1 MHPGPTAPVPWRRVV
16 LAVLWCI
23 LAGCVEPFAPP
34 PGTYRFE
41 APAAYQAAWDSVEAC
56 SGLSG
61 DMARIQWYAVPQ
73 SAFYVGK
80 TLTFGVWTPPHTIY
94 VAEWAKD
101 DSLGH
106 YLTVRHEMLHDLL
119 GGGAE
124 GQAHPPVFR
133 TCHLMIS

>member
-1 MHPGPTAPVPWRRVV
+1 MNPGSTALVAWRRVV
-16 LAVLWCI
+16 LGGLGCL
-23 LAGCVEPFAPP
+23 LAGCVEPFA
-34 PGTYRFE
+34 GTYRFE
-41 APAAYQAAWDSVEAC
+41 VPLAYQAAWDSVEAC

-61 DMARIQWYAVPQ
+61 DMARVRWYAVPQ
-73 SAFYVGK
+73 TTFFVGK
-80 TLTFGVWTPPHTIY
+80 TETFGAWTPPHTIY